1 MLHHIYGNYLNNKIK
16 TLNVI
21 NINALDAFDY
31 LSKEVNSYL
40 IDTRSELEWKTT
52 GIPDLSSINKE
63 TYLIN
68 WGPVLDQ
75 SFFEQYKKFLLIKF
89 NRKDN
94 LFFICRSGSR
104 SLMAARFALE
114 FGFKN
119 SYNIYEGFSN
129 DNDKNWKKNLPVK
142 FI

>member
-1 MLHHIYGNYLNNKIK
+1 M
-16 TLNVI
+16 NVI

-40 IDTRSELEWKTT
+40 IDTRSDLEWKTT

-63 TYLIN
+63 TNLIN

-104 SLMAARFALE
+104 SLMAAQFALE

-129 DNDKNWKKNLPVK
+129 YNDKNWKKNLPVK